1 MKIDLAFDL
10 GLWHFVVATDTSGN
24 LASDG
29 FDVGRHR
36 LSIHLFENDIISRS
50 ARYLESVGSSQ
61 QRFELAPMTVESGSL
76 RRPVERFFA
85 PPSLAASA
93 RRPTSKFARRR
104 SSRRLRKP
112 PRIRPREA
120 AGASGQ
126 APRRR
131 CPVACLRAPQYSP
144 RRKLMREARHH
155 CRASSTVKGA
165 PGLHPSKGRL

>member
-1 MKIDLAFDL
+1 
-10 GLWHFVVATDTSGN
+10 VVATDTSGN

-50 ARYLESVGSSQ
+50 ARYLESVRSSQ

-112 PRIRPREA
+112 PRLDREKLQERLA
-120 AGASGQ
+120 KLPGG
-126 APRRR
+126 
-131 CPVACLRAPQYSP
+131 VACCVPPSTSIQPPSRAHGRGPA
-144 RRKLMREARHH
+144 LL
-155 CRASSTVKGA
+155 SS
-165 PGLHPSKGRL
+165 LFHN